1 MSHITKCGDASKSP
15 AGRACRVQHFL
26 DPDPDPGLF
35 AGDAASP
42 NCGIYDT
49 AGFLLCWIS
58 YYILGIQWNCTDYFN
73 G

>member
-1 MSHITKCGDASKSP
+1 MSHIAKLGDASKSP
-15 AGRACRVQHFL
+15 AGRARRVQHVL

-49 AGFLLCWIS
+49 AGFLLC
-58 YYILGIQWNCTDYFN
+58 
-73 G
+73 